1 MMVRFRSG
9 KCIKQAGAGDC
20 EWSPWIPFGLKT
32 LANYP
37 LAKAEEKWQFRWL

>member
-1 MMVRFRSG
+1 MMVSFRSG
-9 KCIKQAGAGDC
+9 KCIKQAGAG
-20 EWSPWIPFGLKT
+20 ELRMVTLIPFGLKT